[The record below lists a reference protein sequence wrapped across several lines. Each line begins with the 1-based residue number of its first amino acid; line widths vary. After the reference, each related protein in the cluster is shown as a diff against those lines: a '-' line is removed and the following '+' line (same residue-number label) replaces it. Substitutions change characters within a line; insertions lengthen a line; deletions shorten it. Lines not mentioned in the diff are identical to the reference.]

1 MRASPLPA
9 YHPTPR
15 PLLYRMGPQQWMVP
29 STTEDTMGATRQ
41 SGLNQQVAKALVESG
56 PVVRQHTVDAEG
68 PVR

>member
-15 PLLYRMGPQQWMVP
+15 PLLYRMGAQQWMVP
-29 STTEDTMGATRQ
+29 STTEDTMGVTRQ
-41 SGLNQQVAKALVESG
+41 PGLNQQMAKALVESG
-56 PVVRQHTVDAEG
+56 LVVRQLTVDAEG

>member
-1 MRASPLPA
+1 
-9 YHPTPR
+9 
-15 PLLYRMGPQQWMVP
+15 MVP